1 MVVLNTLLFQIEDA
15 RKLRKRNDFKKGK
28 KVVVIYLQIISEFCR
43 KFDNNWFGSL
53 DDYLDE
59 LNDPLNMKKPQS
71 KRMRNTTSSVDHH
84 NFKTFGN
91 ILKYITLR
99 DKKNHVESCFENG
112 GTSAGGGGAQKYKKQ
127 HIFYVQQHIPK

>member
-15 RKLRKRNDFKKGK
+15 RKLRKWNDFKKGK

-59 LNDPLNMKKPQS
+59 LNDPLNMKNPCRK
-71 KRMRNTTSSVDHH
+71 
-84 NFKTFGN
+84 G
-91 ILKYITLR
+91 
-99 DKKNHVESCFENG
+99 
-112 GTSAGGGGAQKYKKQ
+112 
-127 HIFYVQQHIPK
+127 